1 MNIREARLTVLHTW
15 LRLAWA
21 TGLALGLLFSPA
33 PIVPPAAADS
43 AGATVDAGT
52 LPYTVYRGG
61 QPGDQQGLRDQL
73 R

>member
-1 MNIREARLTVLHTW
+1 MNSSQTHFTKRHTW
-15 LRLAWA
+15 LRLAWVGA
-21 TGLALGLLFSPA
+21 LACGLLFSPA
-33 PIVPPAAADS
+33 PIVPPVAADS